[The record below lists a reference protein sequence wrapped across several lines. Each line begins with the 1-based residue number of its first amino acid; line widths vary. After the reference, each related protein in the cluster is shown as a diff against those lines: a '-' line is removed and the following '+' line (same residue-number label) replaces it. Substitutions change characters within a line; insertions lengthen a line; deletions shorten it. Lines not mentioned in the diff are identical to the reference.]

1 MSLVCLFPFTI
12 SFSLSLS
19 LLNFTLL
26 STKNSPPHLF
36 MLFKISFKA
45 LHGRSLYIGLAQQ
58 LYICILL
65 LDGACGMP
73 YEVYIFIHL
82 HIVFNKIITTKK
94 LQIYNPFELLHQC
107 LILSYHKENI
117 YQTWSKM
124 HKKEIWNSKNLS
136 KVSPKLKMKK
146 NKIFYNIPLYI
157 YIKKFIF
164 VSIYTLK
171 LPKYT
176 LCTSKYKKYSF
187 GKYFQHALFTATAT
201 SIQHYQSINWLIF

>member
-1 MSLVCLFPFTI
+1 MDVGVIAIILYCTLVFPVILNTQNKTEFSFVMSLVCLFPFTI

-19 LLNFTLL
+19 LLNFTLF

-45 LHGRSLYIGLAQQ
+45 LHGRSLYIGLAEQ
-58 LYICILL
+58 LYICTLL

-73 YEVYIFIHL
+73 YEVYIFMHL

-117 YQTWSKM
+117 YQT
-124 HKKEIWNSKNLS
+124 
-136 KVSPKLKMKK
+136 
-146 NKIFYNIPLYI
+146 
-157 YIKKFIF
+157 
-164 VSIYTLK
+164 
-171 LPKYT
+171 
-176 LCTSKYKKYSF
+176 
-187 GKYFQHALFTATAT
+187 
-201 SIQHYQSINWLIF
+201 